1 METKNI
7 GLRGIEV
14 ADTKISNIDGEK
26 GKLIYR
32 GYDILELTENS
43 TFEETAYLLLY
54 DSLPT
59 KTQLDEFNLKLV
71 EARYI
76 PKQMQKNMGNWR
88 KDADPMDMLQA
99 FVSALAGYYDEEFSN
114 KDASY
119 DKAINLI
126 AKVPTIVASWQ
137 RIRNGLEV
145 MDPDAS
151 LSHAANFLYMMT
163 GEKPDPEVEKIF
175 DTCLILHADHTFN
188 ASTFTARQVASTRA
202 HMYSASSAAIGAL
215 SGELHGG
222 ANTEVMKMLL
232 EIVDPDSS
240 LSHAANFLY
249 MMSGEKPDPAV
260 EKIFDTCLILHADHT
275 FNASTFTARQVASTR
290 AHMYSASSA
299 AIGALSGELHGGA
312 NTEVM
317 KMLLEIKEIDKVQ
330 PWIKEQMSQGER
342 IMGMGHAVYRT
353 YDPRAQVLKELSRKL
368 AEKTK
373 EPWFDMTEKIETSTI
388 SEMKIQK
395 DKDIYPNVDLYSASI
410 YYMLKIPVDLNTPIF
425 AISRVVGWAAH
436 IIEEKFAEAAPK
448 PALYRPKATYVG
460 KYCGPD
466 GCEYKTLDLRK

>member
-32 GYDILELTENS
+32 GFDILDLTKNS

-54 DSLPT
+54 DKLPT
-59 KTQLDEFNLKLV
+59 KQQLDEFNTKLID
-71 EARYI
+71 ARFI
-76 PKQMQKNMGNWR
+76 PKQMQKNMANWR

-99 FVSALAGYYDEEFSN
+99 FVAALAGYYDEEFSN
-114 KDASY
+114 KEASY

-126 AKVPTIVASWQ
+126 AKVPTIIASWH
-137 RIRNGLEV
+137 RIRNGLATV
-145 MDPDAS
+145 DPDPT
-151 LSHAANFLYMMT
+151 LSHAANFLYMMF

-175 DTCLILHADHTFN
+175 DVCLILHGDHTFN

-202 HMYSASSAAIGAL
+202 HMYSAASAAIGAL

-232 EIVDPDSS
+232 DI
-240 LSHAANFLY
+240 
-249 MMSGEKPDPAV
+249 GEVGK
-260 EKIFDTCLILHADHT
+260 
-275 FNASTFTARQVASTR
+275 
-290 AHMYSASSA
+290 
-299 AIGALSGELHGGA
+299 
-312 NTEVM
+312 TE
-317 KMLLEIKEIDKVQ
+317 E
-330 PWIKEQMSQGER
+330 WIKKEMSVGAK
-342 IMGMGHAVYRT
+342 IMGMGHAVYNT

-373 EPWFDMTEKIETSTI
+373 DPWFDITEKVETITI
-388 SEMKIQK
+388 SEMKSQK
-395 DKDIYPNVDLYSASI
+395 NKEIYPNVDLYSASL
-410 YYMLKIPVDLNTPIF
+410 YYMLKIPLDLNTPIF
-425 AISRVVGWAAH
+425 AIARVVGWAAH

-448 PALYRPKATYVG
+448 TALYRPKAVYVG
-460 KYCGPD
+460 KYCGPQ
-466 GCEYKTLDLRK
+466 GCEYQTLNLRK

>member
-32 GYDILELTENS
+32 GFDILDLTKNS

-54 DSLPT
+54 DNLPT
-59 KTQLDEFNLKLV
+59 KPQLDEFSTKLN

-76 PKQMQKNMGNWR
+76 PKQMQKNMANWR

-99 FVSALAGYYDEEFSN
+99 FIAALAGYYDEEFSN
-114 KDASY
+114 KEASI
-119 DKAINLI
+119 DRAINLI

-137 RIRNGLEV
+137 RIRSGLEIV
-145 MDPDAS
+145 DPDPT
-151 LSHAANFLYMMT
+151 LSHAANFLYMMS
-163 GEKPDPEVEKIF
+163 GERPDPEVEKIF
-175 DTCLILHADHTFN
+175 DVCLILHADHTFN

-202 HMYSASSAAIGAL
+202 HMYSATSAAIGAL

-232 EIVDPDSS
+232 EINEVS
-240 LSHAANFLY
+240 
-249 MMSGEKPDPAV
+249 KV
-260 EKIFDTCLILHADHT
+260 EA
-275 FNASTFTARQVASTR
+275 
-290 AHMYSASSA
+290 
-299 AIGALSGELHGGA
+299 
-312 NTEVM
+312 
-317 KMLLEIKEIDKVQ
+317 
-330 PWIKEQMSQGER
+330 WIKEKMRIGDR

-373 EPWFDMTEKIETSTI
+373 EPWFAITEKVENVTI
-388 SEMKIQK
+388 TEMKTQK
-395 DKDIYPNVDLYSASI
+395 DRDIYPNVDLYSASL

-425 AISRVVGWAAH
+425 AISRVVGWASH

-460 KYCGPD
+460 KYCGPE

>member
-32 GYDILELTENS
+32 GYDILDLTKNS

-59 KTQLDEFNLKLV
+59 KQQLDEFNTKLA

-88 KDADPMDMLQA
+88 KDADPMDMIQA
-99 FVSALAGYYDEEFSN
+99 FVAALAGYYDEEFST
-114 KDASY
+114 KEASY
-119 DKAINLI
+119 DRAINLI
-126 AKVPTIVASWQ
+126 AKVPTIIASWQ
-137 RIRNGLEV
+137 RIRNGLEIV
-145 MDPDAS
+145 DPNSS
-151 LSHAANFLYMMT
+151 LSHAANFLYMMS

-175 DTCLILHADHTFN
+175 DVCLILHADHTFN

-232 EIVDPDSS
+232 EI
-240 LSHAANFLY
+240 
-249 MMSGEKPDPAV
+249 
-260 EKIFDTCLILHADHT
+260 
-275 FNASTFTARQVASTR
+275 
-290 AHMYSASSA
+290 
-299 AIGALSGELHGGA
+299 GELG
-312 NTEVM
+312 
-317 KMLLEIKEIDKVQ
+317 KVE
-330 PWIKEQMSQGER
+330 PWIKDQMNKGER
-342 IMGMGHAVYRT
+342 IMGMGHAVYKT

-373 EPWFDMTEKIETSTI
+373 EKWFDMTEKVETTTI
-388 SEMKIQK
+388 SEMKLQK
-395 DKDIYPNVDLYSASI
+395 DRDIYPNVDLYSASI

-448 PALYRPKATYVG
+448 PALYRPKAVYVG
-460 KYCGPD
+460 KYCGPQ
-466 GCEYKTLDLRK
+466 GCKYQTLDLRK

>member
-14 ADTKISNIDGEK
+14 ADTKISNIDGGK

-32 GYDILELTENS
+32 GFDILDLTKNS

-54 DSLPT
+54 DKLPN
-59 KTQLDEFNLKLV
+59 KQELNEFNVKLV

-88 KDADPMDMLQA
+88 GDADPMDMLQA
-99 FVSALAGYYDEEFSN
+99 FVSALAGYYDEEFAN

-119 DKAINLI
+119 EKAINLI
-126 AKVPTIVASWQ
+126 AKVPTIIASWQ
-137 RIRNGLEV
+137 RIRNGLDIV
-145 MDPDAS
+145 DPDAS
-151 LSHAANFLYMMT
+151 LSHAANFLYMMS
-163 GEKPDPEVEKIF
+163 GEKPDSEVERIF
-175 DTCLILHADHTFN
+175 DVCLILHADHTFN

-232 EIVDPDSS
+232 EISD
-240 LSHAANFLY
+240 
-249 MMSGEKPDPAV
+249 
-260 EKIFDTCLILHADHT
+260 
-275 FNASTFTARQVASTR
+275 
-290 AHMYSASSA
+290 
-299 AIGALSGELHGGA
+299 
-312 NTEVM
+312 
-317 KMLLEIKEIDKVQ
+317 IDKVE
-330 PWIKEQMSQGER
+330 PWIKEKLSQGEKV
-342 IMGMGHAVYRT
+342 MGMGHAVYKT

-368 AEKTK
+368 AAKSK
-373 EPWFDMTEKIETSTI
+373 DKWFDMTEKIETATI
-388 SEMKIQK
+388 SEMKSQK
-395 DKDIYPNVDLYSASI
+395 GKDIYPNVDLYSASI

-425 AISRVVGWAAH
+425 AISRVAGWAAH

-448 PALYRPKATYVG
+448 TALYRPKAVYVG
-460 KYCGPD
+460 KYCGPQ

>member
-32 GYDILELTENS
+32 GFDILDLTKNS

-54 DSLPT
+54 DKLPT
-59 KTQLDEFNLKLV
+59 KQELDEFNAKLV

-126 AKVPTIVASWQ
+126 AKVPTIVASWH
-137 RIRNGLEV
+137 RIRNGLEPV
-145 MDPDAS
+145 EPDSS
-151 LSHAANFLYMMT
+151 LSHAANFLYMMF

-175 DTCLILHADHTFN
+175 DVCLILHADHTFN

-232 EIVDPDSS
+232 EIAEV
-240 LSHAANFLY
+240 N
-249 MMSGEKPDPAV
+249 KV
-260 EKIFDTCLILHADHT
+260 E
-275 FNASTFTARQVASTR
+275 
-290 AHMYSASSA
+290 
-299 AIGALSGELHGGA
+299 G
-312 NTEVM
+312 
-317 KMLLEIKEIDKVQ
+317 
-330 PWIKEQMSQGER
+330 WIKGKMEAKDK
-342 IMGMGHAVYRT
+342 IMGMGHAVYKT

-368 AEKTK
+368 ADKTK
-373 EPWFDMTEKIETSTI
+373 DPWFDITEKVETTTI
-388 SEMKIQK
+388 SEMKSQK
-395 DKDIYPNVDLYSASI
+395 DRDIYPNVDLYSASL
-410 YYMLKIPVDLNTPIF
+410 YYMLKIPMDLNTPIF

-448 PALYRPKATYVG
+448 TALYRPKATYVG
-460 KYCGPD
+460 KYCGPQ
-466 GCEYKTLDLRK
+466 GCEYQTLDLRK

>member
-1 METKNI
+1 MMRIRLDVETKNI

-26 GKLIYR
+26 GRLIYR
-32 GYDILELTENS
+32 GFDILDLTKNS
-43 TFEETAYLLLY
+43 SFEETAYLLLY
-54 DSLPT
+54 DELPT
-59 KTQLDEFNLKLV
+59 KHQLDEFRGKMI
-71 EARYI
+71 EARGI

-99 FVSALAGYYDEEFSN
+99 FVSALAGYYDEEFSS
-114 KDASY
+114 KEASY

-137 RIRNGLEV
+137 RIRNGLSLI
-145 MDPDAS
+145 DPDPS
-151 LSHAANFLYMMT
+151 LSHAANFLYMMS
-163 GEKPDPEVEKIF
+163 GKRPDSEVEKIF
-175 DTCLILHADHTFN
+175 DVCLILHADHTFN

-202 HMYSASSAAIGAL
+202 HMYSAASAAIGAL

-222 ANTEVMKMLL
+222 ANTEVMKMLM
-232 EIVDPDSS
+232 EIRHV
-240 LSHAANFLY
+240 
-249 MMSGEKPDPAV
+249 
-260 EKIFDTCLILHADHT
+260 
-275 FNASTFTARQVASTR
+275 
-290 AHMYSASSA
+290 
-299 AIGALSGELHGGA
+299 
-312 NTEVM
+312 
-317 KMLLEIKEIDKVQ
+317 DKVNQ
-330 PWIKEQMSQGER
+330 WIKEEISTGER

-373 EPWFDMTEKIETSTI
+373 EPWFELTEAIEAATI
-388 SEMKIQK
+388 SEIKSQK
-395 DKDIYPNVDLYSASI
+395 NRDIYPNVDLYSASI

-448 PALYRPKATYVG
+448 PALYRPKAVYVG
-460 KYCGPD
+460 KYCGPQ
-466 GCEYKTLDLRK
+466 GCEYKTLNLRK

>member
-1 METKNI
+1 MDTKNI

-32 GYDILELTENS
+32 GFDILDLTKNS

-54 DSLPT
+54 DKLPT
-59 KTQLDEFNLKLV
+59 KNQLDEFNAKLV
-71 EARYI
+71 DARYI

-126 AKVPTIVASWQ
+126 AKVPTIVASWH
-137 RIRNGLEV
+137 RIRNGL
-145 MDPDAS
+145 DPIEPDSS
-151 LSHAANFLYMMT
+151 LSHAANFLHMMF

-175 DTCLILHADHTFN
+175 DVCLILHAEHTFN

-232 EIVDPDSS
+232 EIS
-240 LSHAANFLY
+240 
-249 MMSGEKPDPAV
+249 
-260 EKIFDTCLILHADHT
+260 
-275 FNASTFTARQVASTR
+275 
-290 AHMYSASSA
+290 
-299 AIGALSGELHGGA
+299 EL
-312 NTEVM
+312 
-317 KMLLEIKEIDKVQ
+317 DKVEG
-330 PWIKEQMSQGER
+330 WIKEKMIVGDR
-342 IMGMGHAVYRT
+342 IMGMGHAVYKT

-373 EPWFDMTEKIETSTI
+373 DPWFDITEKVETTTI
-388 SEMKIQK
+388 SEMKSQK
-395 DKDIYPNVDLYSASI
+395 DRDIYPNVDLYSASL
-410 YYMLKIPVDLNTPIF
+410 YYMLKIPMDLNTPIF
-425 AISRVVGWAAH
+425 AISRVAGWAAH

-460 KYCGPD
+460 KYCGPQ
-466 GCEYKTLDLRK
+466 GCEYQTLNLRK

>member
-32 GYDILELTENS
+32 GFDVLDLTKNS

-54 DSLPT
+54 DKLPT
-59 KTQLDEFNLKLV
+59 KQELNEFNEKLV

-76 PKQMQKNMGNWR
+76 PKQMQKNMANWR
-88 KDADPMDMLQA
+88 GDADPMDMLQA
-99 FVSALAGYYDEEFSN
+99 FVSALAGYYDEEFSS

-119 DKAINLI
+119 EKAINLI
-126 AKVPTIVASWQ
+126 AKVPTIIASWQ
-137 RIRNGLEV
+137 RIRNGLEIV
-145 MDPDAS
+145 DPDSS
-151 LSHAANFLYMMT
+151 LSHAANFLYMMS
-163 GEKPDPEVEKIF
+163 GEKPDSEVERIF
-175 DTCLILHADHTFN
+175 DVCLILHADHTFN

-232 EIVDPDSS
+232 EISDV
-240 LSHAANFLY
+240 
-249 MMSGEKPDPAV
+249 
-260 EKIFDTCLILHADHT
+260 
-275 FNASTFTARQVASTR
+275 
-290 AHMYSASSA
+290 
-299 AIGALSGELHGGA
+299 
-312 NTEVM
+312 
-317 KMLLEIKEIDKVQ
+317 DKVES
-330 PWIKEQMSQGER
+330 WIKEKLTQGEK
-342 IMGMGHAVYRT
+342 IMGMGHAVYKT

-368 AEKTK
+368 ADKSKEK
-373 EPWFDMTEKIETSTI
+373 WFEMTEKIETSTI
-388 SEMKIQK
+388 AEMKLQK
-395 DKDIYPNVDLYSASI
+395 GKDIYPNVDLYSASI

-425 AISRVVGWAAH
+425 AISRVAGWAAH

-448 PALYRPKATYVG
+448 TALYRPKAVYVG
-460 KYCGPD
+460 KYCGPQ